1 MAAEAVTATEMVI
14 TAKPLT
20 DEQRIEVNRF
30 ARIERARWAA
40 KDKDILAW
48 GKNLFPDKFPL
59 PFCRPLHDYLVE
71 IRGLPFTATKAPR
84 YHSKT
89 TIKGFLIPMF
99 QAIYEPDTFVHYLHV
114 QATDKKA
121 NAVNRSIRYEF
132 EENQELL
139 QLCGDLIGD
148 RWTDEQ
154 FVLRNGVCFTAVS
167 AGQSIRGI
175 NYRNRRPDYI
185 MPDDL
190 YNEDDIYNPEAVE
203 KKNDWFWS
211 TLYPARAQGRR
222 TSVQVI
228 GTATNKLDLL
238 NKLESVPWVKSRTF
252 KAIVGDWKNR
262 EVLWPEKNTFDQL
275 MNDMAVMTT
284 SIFMREMQNEERDDA
299 TSIVK
304 AAWIKEYDP
313 GILVPA
319 GKFEYVGCEL
329 GVDPSI
335 GQKEEND
342 FTGMALIYKFRYT
355 DAKGFVYY
363 IQKLWN
369 EHWTLDERVNKIQEI
384 QDAQPADRKI
394 TLCHIEGIAGFKDF
408 VAEAKRRTNVPIREV
423 DKVPDKLANLENKA
437 WYFETSK
444 IFLNQNIDAKL
455 KDNWKYQMTTNHPRY
470 DDMRDGTLLVLP
482 SPIMK
487 PDAMAYAD

>member
-1 MAAEAVTATEMVI
+1 MAMATVI
-14 TAKPLT
+14 PNLT
-20 DEQRIEVNRF
+20 DEQRVELNRW
-30 ARIERARWAA
+30 ARIERARQAA
-40 KDKDILAW
+40 KEKDILTW
-48 GKNLFPDKFPL
+48 GKLLFPEKFQL
-59 PFCRPLHDYLVE
+59 PFCKPLHHYLVD
-71 IRGLPFTATKAPR
+71 IRGHPFTSTKAPR

-89 TIKGFLIPMF
+89 TVKGFLIPIF
-99 QAIYEPDTFVHYLHV
+99 QAIYEPESFIHYLHV

-121 NAVNRSIRYEF
+121 NAVNRSIQYEF

-139 QLCGDLIGD
+139 SLVGDLIGD
-148 RWTDEQ
+148 RWTIEQ
-154 FVLRNGVCFTAVS
+154 FVLKNGVCFTAVS

-175 NYRNRRPDYI
+175 NYLNRRPDYI

-190 YNEDDIYNPEAVE
+190 YNEDDIYNPEATE
-203 KKNDWFWS
+203 KKNNWFWS

-228 GTATNKLDLL
+228 GTATNELDLL
-238 NKLESVPWVKSRTF
+238 NQLEKVEWVKSATF
-252 KAIVGDWKNR
+252 RAIIGDWANK
-262 EVLWPEKNTFDQL
+262 EVLWPEKNTFDDL
-275 MNDMAVMTT
+275 MKDMAVMTT
-284 SIFMREMQNEERDDA
+284 SIFMREMQNEPRDDK

-304 AAWIKEYDP
+304 AAWIQEYDP
-313 GILVPA
+313 ALLVP
-319 GKFEYVGCEL
+319 GGRFEYVGCEL

-342 FTGMALIYKFRYT
+342 FTGMALMYKFRYT
-355 DAKGFVYY
+355 DAKGYVYY
-363 IQKLWN
+363 IDQLWN
-369 EHWTLDERVNKIQEI
+369 EHLSLDKRVELLQNI
-384 QDAQPADRKI
+384 QDRQPAGRKI
-394 TLCHIEGIAGFKDF
+394 TLCYIEGIAGFKDF
-408 VAEAKRRTNVPIREV
+408 VAEAKRRTTLPIREV

-437 WYFETSK
+437 WYFETGK
-444 IFLNQNIDAKL
+444 IFLNKNIEPKL